1 MPSRRFVRENR
12 KNQKDY
18 LAFLSFSIFCLYTHH
33 VMKYFSVTN
42 RINQN
47 GRIVI
52 PFRIRRAMGI
62 EPRDSVTMT
71 FEDGLLRIE
80 PHKARIK
87 RIQAEMKKFARSG
100 ASASEQLASERREE
114 TRMEMEEW
122 LG

>member
-1 MPSRRFVRENR
+1 
-12 KNQKDY
+12 
-18 LAFLSFSIFCLYTHH
+18 
-33 VMKYFSVTN
+33 MKHFSVTT

-62 EPRDSVTMT
+62 EPGDSVTMT

-100 ASASEQLASERREE
+100 ASASEQLVSERREE
-114 TRMEMEEW
+114 IRMDMEEW